1 MVFITDIWYEWSKI
15 SFGIIALLYC
25 YKCELDFSSD
35 FMSLDFFLNRAIYV
49 LKLLVDSYK
58 IAYIFIEPIK
68 VPLSGVTKLTILCFL
83 MVS

>member
-1 MVFITDIWYEWSKI
+1 
-15 SFGIIALLYC
+15 
-25 YKCELDFSSD
+25 
-35 FMSLDFFLNRAIYV
+35 MSLDFFLNRAIYV

-83 MVS
+83 MVSYLRIAKPIFKIFLKILVPLVPTFQKDLEIETIL